1 MSLLKKIVIPGIAIL
16 IVGGIISFFLAY
28 NFYPEKHV
36 NINLNGTCYELAGP
50 AYQKYKELVSQRDL
64 EFLKLKIGAVK
75 PPNAIFSIIFTGTK
89 GEIAN
94 FTTKYSNGL
103 TIVSNEGIVPNG
115 TNVDV
120 DRRIVKATVTKS
132 EFQRIVND
140 LTIDDFDP
148 LKKTV
153 GGSIG
158 LQSTPNITPEQEKQI
173 ESSLNQLMHNGIY
186 QIVVNSKQEP
196 GSIKSSEC
204 RG

>member
-1 MSLLKKIVIPGIAIL
+1 M
-16 IVGGIISFFLAY
+16 
-28 NFYPEKHV
+28 
-36 NINLNGTCYELAGP
+36 
-50 AYQKYKELVSQRDL
+50 
-64 EFLKLKIGAVK
+64 KLKIGAVK

-173 ESSLNQLMHNGIY
+173 VSSLNQLMHNGIL
-186 QIVVNSKQEP
+186 QIVVNSKQEA